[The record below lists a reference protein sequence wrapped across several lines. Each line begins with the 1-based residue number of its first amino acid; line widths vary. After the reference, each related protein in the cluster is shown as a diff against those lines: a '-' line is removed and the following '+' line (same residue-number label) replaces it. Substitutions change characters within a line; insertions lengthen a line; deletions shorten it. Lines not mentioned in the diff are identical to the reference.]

1 METTGQ
7 LYILSAPSGCGKTT
21 ILRKVMANINGLVFS
36 VSHTTRAPRRGE
48 KNSVDYHFVTK
59 EAFRK
64 MREDNLFLEWAEVH
78 GNYYGTSRPAVL
90 EQLANGQ
97 DVILDIDVQGAAI
110 IKEDKSLDG
119 ISIFVAPPSLAELER
134 RLRGRDTDSDETIAL
149 RMHNAAQEMEAV
161 SRYTYLVINDRLQDA
176 VLTMQSIIIA
186 ERSRSRRLP
195 DGTSIGLDI

>member
-1 METTGQ
+1 MGTTGQ

-21 ILRKVMANINGLVFS
+21 ILREVMANINGLVFS
-36 VSHTTRAPRRGE
+36 VSHTTRAPRSGE
-48 KNSVDYHFVTK
+48 RNSVDYHFVT
-59 EAFRK
+59 EEEFHR
-64 MREDNLFLEWAEVH
+64 MRDDNLFLEWAEVH

-110 IKEDKSLDG
+110 INEDKSLDG

-134 RLRGRDTDSDETIAL
+134 RLRGRETDSDETIAL
-149 RMHNAAQEMEAV
+149 RLHNAAQEMEAV
-161 SRYTYLVINDRLQDA
+161 SRYKYLVINDRLQDA

-186 ERSRSRRLP
+186 ERSSSRRLP
-195 DGTSIGLDI
+195 DGTSIRLAP